1 MHLYS
6 KYVCMRPNEI
16 WGFIWE
22 RDLGQGVALFFPEEP
37 ILCRCLAFSLTYC
50 GYRIRERP
58 HFIMIDKVK
67 LCSRPR
73 DVSVWYFK
81 PACVYVRRS
90 RLMFTCQ
97 QNASE
102 RCLLW
107 VSDFFSLFPGDETSW
122 FSASVGCVGRRVVS
136 LSLPTEFLDLAP
148 VYFVGHVVSR
158 LVVLGLQARISAL
171 ERWYRS
177 QLCVTRSG
185 RPFWT
190 WPFLGS
196 FCISG

>member
-1 MHLYS
+1 MLILYRLHVFSFHSLFTVNASYGERLLDGQMLGS
-6 KYVCMRPNEI
+6 KRSRILRKNAEGESRTTSEIWCIYILSIMRPNEI

-107 VSDFFSLFPGDETSW
+107 VSDFFSLFPGDETS
-122 FSASVGCVGRRVVS
+122 
-136 LSLPTEFLDLAP
+136 
-148 VYFVGHVVSR
+148 
-158 LVVLGLQARISAL
+158 
-171 ERWYRS
+171 
-177 QLCVTRSG
+177 
-185 RPFWT
+185 
-190 WPFLGS
+190 
-196 FCISG
+196 